1 MRDAD
6 DRLGDA
12 IAAIVRASR
21 ALAPNHLDGLLENI
35 SVEIGAALME
45 EQARRKAAQ
54 AQRGP
59 SPNVLTLRPDRASEA
74 ADPRPGAAEEH

>member
-21 ALAPNHLDGLLENI
+21 ALAPDHLDGLLENI
-35 SVEIGAALME
+35 SVEVGAALIE
-45 EQARRKAAQ
+45 EDARRKAAQ
-54 AQRGP
+54 ARRGP
-59 SPNVLTLRPDRASEA
+59 SPLVLLLRPERASEA
-74 ADPRPGAAEEH
+74 ADPHPGASEEN

>member
-1 MRDAD
+1 MTPTTAS
-6 DRLGDA
+6 GTPSPPSCA
-12 IAAIVRASR
+12 RAVPS
-21 ALAPNHLDGLLENI
+21 PPTISTGLLENI

-54 AQRGP
+54 ARRGP
-59 SPNVLTLRPDRASEA
+59 SPNVLTLRPERASEA

>member
-1 MRDAD
+1 MRDVD

-35 SVEIGAALME
+35 AVEVGAALME
-45 EQARRKAAQ
+45 EEARRG
-54 AQRGP
+54 RVSG
-59 SPNVLTLRPDRASEA
+59 RAHGSGTVVSFPCATPRVA
-74 ADPRPGAAEEH
+74 ADAPAAAGEEP